1 MVAGVSKSKGCQTQ
15 ARGSSETA
23 AAEQGMTDMAELKSY
38 LLFMQICGAT
48 GCSRFLT
55 EGTTE
60 SRAVWVHVWAAT
72 GTRSA
77 SSPPRDRFGMVW
89 RAPGGRILPESQSL
103 FFPEH
108 QLKSK
113 KTQVRLRLQMWW
125 TPWSISVL
133 DS

>member
-1 MVAGVSKSKGCQTQ
+1 
-15 ARGSSETA
+15 
-23 AAEQGMTDMAELKSY
+23 MTDMAELKSY

-89 RAPGGRILPESQSL
+89 RAPGGTILPESQSL
-103 FFPEH
+103 FFPQAPAKIQKDTGSPSLADVVETMEYFSPG
-108 QLKSK
+108 QLRSLSAYS
-113 KTQVRLRLQMWW
+113 LRIQAALRNAF
-125 TPWSISVL
+125 VL
-133 DS
+133 GL